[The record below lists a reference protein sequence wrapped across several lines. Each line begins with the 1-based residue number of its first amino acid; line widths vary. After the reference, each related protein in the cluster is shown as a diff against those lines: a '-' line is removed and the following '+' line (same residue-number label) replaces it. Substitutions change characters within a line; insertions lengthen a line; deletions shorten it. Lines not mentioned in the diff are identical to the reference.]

1 MGDATSMRQHK
12 HAQITIDEVARRARV
27 SISTVSRVLNGLDRV
42 HPETRERVLAAI
54 KELNYQ
60 PSAYARGLAKQRSQT
75 LGFVIPNISDPFFLE
90 VVRGVEDVATPAG
103 YGLLVAS
110 QPRATGDHRYL
121 RLFTERRVDALV
133 LVAIDVRRADVEH
146 MLRRHIPVALV
157 QQDIGND
164 LPTFRVDNYGAAC
177 ALTKHLLQHGRHRLA
192 YIAGSDHTPDNAERF
207 GGLRDTLAATG
218 LHLPPERVAQ
228 GDYLRG
234 SGYHAMQTL
243 LNLAEP
249 PDAVFAAND
258 QMASDALIAIRERGL
273 HVPEDIALVGF
284 DDVPLASYVIP
295 PLTTAHQPI
304 YELGRQAALAVL
316 GALEGAPL
324 AARVVLPVPIVIR
337 HSCGCSS

>member
-1 MGDATSMRQHK
+1 MRQHK
-12 HAQITIDEVARRARV
+12 HAQVTIDEVARRARV

-54 KELNYQ
+54 KELSYQ

-90 VVRGVEDVATPAG
+90 VVRGVEDVTTPAG
-103 YGLLVAS
+103 YGLLVVS
-110 QPRATGDHRYL
+110 QPAATADHRYL
-121 RLFTERRVDALV
+121 KLFTERRVDGLV

-146 MLRRHIPVALV
+146 MLRRHIPVALI
-157 QQDIGND
+157 QQDIGDD
-164 LPTFRVDNYGAAC
+164 LATFRVDNYGAAC
-177 ALTKHLLQHGRHRLA
+177 ALTEHLLEHGRRRIA
-192 YIAGSDHTPDNAERF
+192 YIAGSDHTPDNAERLR
-207 GGLRDTLAATG
+207 GLRDTLAAAG
-218 LHLPPERVAQ
+218 LHLPPERLAK

-234 SGYHAMQTL
+234 SGYYAMQAL
-243 LNLAEP
+243 LQRAER
-249 PDAVFAAND
+249 PDGVFAAND

-273 HVPEDIALVGF
+273 RVPEDIALVGF

-295 PLTTAHQPI
+295 ALTTAHQPI

-316 GALEGAPL
+316 GALDGAPL

-337 HSCGCSS
+337 YSCGCSS